1 MAARDAGD
9 KQVVTRVLADGQVW
23 VDLGTQTPVRSL
35 GKAEGAMASR
45 APPLPGSG
53 PGGQSM
59 SALRW
64 AAREEHPEEPESGA
78 AADQRGPRPLQ
89 EPRAFRPQSPL
100 RQPGELGGGSEQSL
114 AVVSGARGGLCAEEA
129 DLRSIPAPKTQKKK
143 RPKTF
148 NLNLKP

>member
-64 AAREEHPEEPESGA
+64 AAREEHPEGALPRNPNPELQQIREDLARFKSQGRSA
-78 AADQRGPRPLQ
+78 LRALSANLESLEEDQSRAWQLSQ
-89 EPRAFRPQSPL
+89 EL
-100 RQPGELGGGSEQSL
+100 
-114 AVVSGARGGLCAEEA
+114 EEVFVQRK
-129 DLRSIPAPKTQKKK
+129 LI
-143 RPKTF
+143 
-148 NLNLKP
+148 